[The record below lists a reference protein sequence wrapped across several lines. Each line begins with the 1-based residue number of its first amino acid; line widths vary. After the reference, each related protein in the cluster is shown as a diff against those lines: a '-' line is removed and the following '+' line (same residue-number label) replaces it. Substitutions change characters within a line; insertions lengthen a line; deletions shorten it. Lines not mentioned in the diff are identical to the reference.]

1 MDRLTLILVLA
12 TTCDLLIAA
21 GALHAAARWESK
33 RTGQYRISLTHVVAA
48 VLAAGFAFCM
58 KATLAVVA
66 GMRLFGLMRLI
77 WWDLALMVPVL
88 CGGLLLLAVLRRRA
102 GKANT
107 LTPAVALSA
116 VAGLAIAPLAA
127 YASFVEPYRLVVE
140 RAEVP
145 APQLAAGQTVT
156 VAVLADLQFN
166 RVTAHEHT
174 AVDLALAADPDL
186 IVLPGDL
193 FQGARD
199 QFNAE
204 LPQIRELLSRL
215 HAHGGVYIV
224 AGNVDVPE
232 RIRRAVAGTSIR
244 FLENEIAEIEVDG
257 MRMAVAGLTD
267 DFMTPAARACLN
279 RLTVHARDRAFA
291 LLLSHR
297 PDTVLS
303 LNTDHAVD
311 LLVSGHTH
319 GGQVALPWF
328 GPPVTLSQAP
338 RRVCAG
344 GLHRVGG
351 QRIYVSRGVGCERGH
366 APRIRFNCPPEVS
379 VLTLRSPG

>member
-1 MDRLTLILVLA
+1 MDQLTLILVLA
-12 TTCDLLIAA
+12 TACDLLIAA

-48 VLAAGFAFCM
+48 VLTAGFAFCM

-66 GMRLFGLMRLI
+66 GMRLFGLMRLV
-77 WWDLALMVPVL
+77 WWDLALMVPAL

-166 RVTAHEHT
+166 RVTAHEHA

-204 LPQIRELLSRL
+204 LPEIRELLSRL
-215 HAHGGVYIV
+215 HAPGGVYIV

-267 DFMTPAARACLN
+267 DFTTPAARACLD

-328 GPPVTLSQAP
+328 GPPVTLSRAP

>member
-1 MDRLTLILVLA
+1 MNRLTLILVLA

-48 VLAAGFAFCM
+48 VLTAGFAFCM

-166 RVTAHEHT
+166 RVTAHEHA

-204 LPQIRELLSRL
+204 LPEIRELLSRL
-215 HAHGGVYIV
+215 HAPGGVYIV

-267 DFMTPAARACLN
+267 DFTTPAARACLD

-328 GPPVTLSQAP
+328 GPPITLSQAP

>member
-12 TTCDLLIAA
+12 TACDLLIAA

-257 MRMAVAGLTD
+257 VRMAVAGLTD
-267 DFMTPAARACLN
+267 DFTTPAARACLD

-328 GPPVTLSQAP
+328 GPPITLSQAP

>member
-1 MDRLTLILVLA
+1 MDQLTLILVLA
-12 TTCDLLIAA
+12 TACDLLIAA

-257 MRMAVAGLTD
+257 VRMAVAGLTD
-267 DFMTPAARACLN
+267 DFTTPAARACLD

-328 GPPVTLSQAP
+328 GPPITLSQAP

>member
-1 MDRLTLILVLA
+1 MDQLTLILVLA
-12 TTCDLLIAA
+12 TACDLLIAA

-48 VLAAGFAFCM
+48 VLTAGFAFCM

-215 HAHGGVYIV
+215 HAHGGAYIV

-257 MRMAVAGLTD
+257 VRMAVAGLTD
-267 DFMTPAARACLN
+267 DFTTPAARACLD

-328 GPPVTLSQAP
+328 GPPITLSQAP

>member
-1 MDRLTLILVLA
+1 MDQLTLILVLA
-12 TTCDLLIAA
+12 TACDLLIAA

-204 LPQIRELLSRL
+204 LPEIRELLSRL

-267 DFMTPAARACLN
+267 DFTTPAARACLD

-328 GPPVTLSQAP
+328 GPPITLSQAP

>member
-1 MDRLTLILVLA
+1 MDQLTLILVLA
-12 TTCDLLIAA
+12 TACDLLIAA

-48 VLAAGFAFCM
+48 VLTAGFAFCM

-215 HAHGGVYIV
+215 HAHGGAYIV

-267 DFMTPAARACLN
+267 DFTTPAARACLN

-328 GPPVTLSQAP
+328 GPPITLSQAP

>member
-1 MDRLTLILVLA
+1 MDQLTLILVLA
-12 TTCDLLIAA
+12 TACDLLIAA

-48 VLAAGFAFCM
+48 VLTAGFAFCM

-267 DFMTPAARACLN
+267 DFTTPAARACLD

-328 GPPVTLSQAP
+328 GPPITLSQAP

>member
-1 MDRLTLILVLA
+1 MNRLTLILVLA

-166 RVTAHEHT
+166 RVTAHEHA

-328 GPPVTLSQAP
+328 GPPITLSQAP

>member
-1 MDRLTLILVLA
+1 MDQLTLILVLA
-12 TTCDLLIAA
+12 TACDLLIAA

-48 VLAAGFAFCM
+48 VLTAGFAFCM

-166 RVTAHEHT
+166 RVTAHEHA

-267 DFMTPAARACLN
+267 DFTTPAARACLD

-328 GPPVTLSQAP
+328 GPPITLSQAP

>member
-1 MDRLTLILVLA
+1 MRRQ
-12 TTCDLLIAA
+12 
-21 GALHAAARWESK
+21 RWESK
-33 RTGQYRISLTHVVAA
+33 RTGQYRISLTHVMAA

-77 WWDLALMVPVL
+77 WWDLALMVPAL

-166 RVTAHEHT
+166 RVTAHEHA

-204 LPQIRELLSRL
+204 LPEIRELLSRL
-215 HAHGGVYIV
+215 HAHW
-224 AGNVDVPE
+224 
-232 RIRRAVAGTSIR
+232 R
-244 FLENEIAEIEVDG
+244 
-257 MRMAVAGLTD
+257 
-267 DFMTPAARACLN
+267 
-279 RLTVHARDRAFA
+279 
-291 LLLSHR
+291 
-297 PDTVLS
+297 
-303 LNTDHAVD
+303 
-311 LLVSGHTH
+311 
-319 GGQVALPWF
+319 
-328 GPPVTLSQAP
+328 
-338 RRVCAG
+338 
-344 GLHRVGG
+344 GLHRGG
-351 QRIYVSRGVGCERGH
+351 QRGRARADSSRRRRHLDPLSGE
-366 APRIRFNCPPEVS
+366 
-379 VLTLRSPG
+379 

>member
-1 MDRLTLILVLA
+1 
-12 TTCDLLIAA
+12 
-21 GALHAAARWESK
+21 
-33 RTGQYRISLTHVVAA
+33 
-48 VLAAGFAFCM
+48 
-58 KATLAVVA
+58 
-66 GMRLFGLMRLI
+66 
-77 WWDLALMVPVL
+77 
-88 CGGLLLLAVLRRRA
+88 
-102 GKANT
+102 
-107 LTPAVALSA
+107 
-116 VAGLAIAPLAA
+116 
-127 YASFVEPYRLVVE
+127 
-140 RAEVP
+140 
-145 APQLAAGQTVT
+145 
-156 VAVLADLQFN
+156 
-166 RVTAHEHT
+166 
-174 AVDLALAADPDL
+174 
-186 IVLPGDL
+186 
-193 FQGARD
+193 
-199 QFNAE
+199 
-204 LPQIRELLSRL
+204 
-215 HAHGGVYIV
+215 
-224 AGNVDVPE
+224 VPE

-267 DFMTPAARACLN
+267 DFTTPTARTCLD
-279 RLTVHARDRAFA
+279 RLTAQARDGAFA

-303 LNTDHAVD
+303 LDSDQAVD

-328 GPPVTLSQAP
+328 GPPVTLSRAP

>member
-1 MDRLTLILVLA
+1 MNRLTLILVLA
-12 TTCDLLIAA
+12 TACDLLIAA

-48 VLAAGFAFCM
+48 VLTAGFAFCM

-166 RVTAHEHT
+166 RVTAHEHA

-267 DFMTPAARACLN
+267 DFTTPAARACLN

-328 GPPVTLSQAP
+328 GPPITLSQAP

>member
-1 MDRLTLILVLA
+1 MNRLTLILVLA

-166 RVTAHEHT
+166 RVTAHEHA

-267 DFMTPAARACLN
+267 DFTTPAARACLN

-328 GPPVTLSQAP
+328 GPPVTLSRAP

>member
-1 MDRLTLILVLA
+1 MNRLTLILVLA

-48 VLAAGFAFCM
+48 VFTAGFAFCM
-58 KATLAVVA
+58 KAALAVVA

-166 RVTAHEHT
+166 RVTAHEHA

-267 DFMTPAARACLN
+267 DFTTPAARACLD

>member
-1 MDRLTLILVLA
+1 MNRLTLILVLA
-12 TTCDLLIAA
+12 TACDLLIAA

-48 VLAAGFAFCM
+48 VLTAGFAFCM

-215 HAHGGVYIV
+215 HAHGGAYIV

-257 MRMAVAGLTD
+257 VRMAVAGLTD
-267 DFMTPAARACLN
+267 DFTTPAARACLN

-328 GPPVTLSQAP
+328 GPPITLSQAP

>member
-1 MDRLTLILVLA
+1 MDQLTLILVLA
-12 TTCDLLIAA
+12 TACDLLIAA

-48 VLAAGFAFCM
+48 VLTAGFAFCM

-166 RVTAHEHT
+166 RVTAHEHA

-267 DFMTPAARACLN
+267 DFTTPAARACLN

-328 GPPVTLSQAP
+328 GPPITLSQAP

>member
-1 MDRLTLILVLA
+1 MNRLTLILVLA
-12 TTCDLLIAA
+12 TACDLLIAA

-48 VLAAGFAFCM
+48 VLTAGFAFCM

-215 HAHGGVYIV
+215 HAHGGAYIV

-257 MRMAVAGLTD
+257 VRMAVAGLTD
-267 DFMTPAARACLN
+267 DFTTPAARACLD

-328 GPPVTLSQAP
+328 GPPITLSQAP